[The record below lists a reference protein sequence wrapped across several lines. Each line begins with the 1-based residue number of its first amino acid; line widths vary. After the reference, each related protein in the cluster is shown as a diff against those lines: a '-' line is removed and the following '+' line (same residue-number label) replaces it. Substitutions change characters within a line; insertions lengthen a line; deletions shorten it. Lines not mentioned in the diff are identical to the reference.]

1 MTPTPKSLVRFWLV
15 AFAVFV
21 AVLWLFKPVLLP
33 FAFGLALAYF
43 LEPVVAALEK
53 RKVPRYLGSFIV
65 LAGFLFVIASIF
77 FLIWPMLSSQI
88 QALVD
93 ALPDYVAKI
102 REDFLPSAQRWFARL
117 APESVEKLREA
128 AGQSTG
134 AAVGIV
140 GSTVK
145 NIVSGGFVLVDAVA
159 FIILAPVTAFYLLRD
174 WEKLTHTID
183 QMIPRASYDIVKA
196 ELAKID
202 NTLSGFLRGQALV
215 CVALGFIYSLG
226 LSLNNLQYGF
236 TIGIIAG
243 VLSIMPYVGSTFCL
257 VSSMLLAFVQFHDD
271 WLRIG
276 LVFLVFVVGQ
286 FLEGYVLTPRF
297 VGNRVGLHPVWVFF
311 AVIAGIKFLGFLGA
325 LIAVPT
331 AAVVGVLLRFGVH
344 QYKASSIYK

>member
-1 MTPTPKSLVRFWLV
+1 MTPTPKSLMRFWLIALA
-15 AFAVFV
+15 AFF

-43 LEPVVAALEK
+43 LEPVVTALEK
-53 RKVPRYLGSFIV
+53 RKVPRFLGSFMV
-65 LAGFLFVIASIF
+65 LAGFLFLIASIF
-77 FLIWPMLSSQI
+77 FLIWPMLSSQV

-93 ALPDYVAKI
+93 SLPDYIAKI
-102 REDFLPSAQRWFARL
+102 REDFLPSAQQWFSRL

-140 GSTVK
+140 SSTVK
-145 NIVSGGFVLVDAVA
+145 NIVSGGFVLIDVVA

-174 WEKLTHTID
+174 WGKMTKTID
-183 QMIPRASYDIVKA
+183 QMIPRGYYDTVKA

-215 CVALGFIYSLG
+215 CVALGFIYSVG

-236 TIGIIAG
+236 TIGVIAG
-243 VLSIMPYVGSTFCL
+243 LLSVMPYVGSTFCL
-257 VSSMLLAFVQFHDD
+257 VSSMLLALVQFHDD

-276 LVFLVFVVGQ
+276 LVFSVFAFGQ
-286 FLEGYVLTPRF
+286 FMEGYVLTPRF

-311 AVIAGIKFLGFLGA
+311 AVIAGIKLMGFLGA

-331 AAVVGVLLRFGVH
+331 AAVVGVLLRFGVQ